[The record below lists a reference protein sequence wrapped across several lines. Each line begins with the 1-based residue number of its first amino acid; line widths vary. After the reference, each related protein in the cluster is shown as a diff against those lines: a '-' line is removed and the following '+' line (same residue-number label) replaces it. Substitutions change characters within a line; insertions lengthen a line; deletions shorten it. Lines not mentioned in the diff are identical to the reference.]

1 MDNVEQ
7 VELFGRLMLALALG
21 SAIGAEREFRGHEAG
36 LRTSGL
42 VCLGAATFGEVAS
55 LFASD
60 RVAAG
65 VVQGVGFLGAGL
77 IFVRNDNISGVTT
90 AATVWVLAGLG
101 LLVSADLWLAALLLT
116 MATIGL
122 LELAPISDWVYRNG
136 RRHAGEPD
144 VSKEYQP
151 EPEGRAKIRPEG
163 ET

>member
-1 MDNVEQ
+1 
-7 VELFGRLMLALALG
+7 
-21 SAIGAEREFRGHEAG
+21 
-36 LRTSGL
+36 
-42 VCLGAATFGEVAS
+42 
-55 LFASD
+55 
-60 RVAAG
+60 
-65 VVQGVGFLGAGL
+65 
-77 IFVRNDNISGVTT
+77 
-90 AATVWVLAGLG
+90 VLAGLG

>member
-1 MDNVEQ
+1 MSNADQ
-7 VELFGRLMLALALG
+7 FELFARLMLALVLG

-36 LRTSGL
+36 IRTSGL
-42 VCLGAATFGEVAS
+42 VCLGAATFGEVATV
-55 LFASD
+55 FDSD
-60 RVAAG
+60 RIAAG

-101 LLVSADLWLAALLLT
+101 LLVSVDLWFSALLLT
-116 MATIGL
+116 AAVIAL

-144 VSKEYQP
+144 MSKLFQP
-151 EPEGRAKIRPEG
+151 EPEGRAKIPPERDR
-163 ET
+163 